1 MLSMRAGN
9 PRSAEAKRRSFKA
22 ILLLHSWR
30 LARLL
35 QQSCNEA
42 LHDEMHAQKYCCMED
57 NSLHKPEH
65 RKQTKGANIYN
76 NNGTHIEP
84 GNLRHKA

>member
-1 MLSMRAGN
+1 MLKPN
-9 PRSAEAKRRSFKA
+9 DV
-22 ILLLHSWR
+22 LLKQYYSCTPG
-30 LARLL
+30 ASQRLL
-35 QQSCNEA
+35 QQSCTEA

-84 GNLRHKA
+84 GNLGHKA